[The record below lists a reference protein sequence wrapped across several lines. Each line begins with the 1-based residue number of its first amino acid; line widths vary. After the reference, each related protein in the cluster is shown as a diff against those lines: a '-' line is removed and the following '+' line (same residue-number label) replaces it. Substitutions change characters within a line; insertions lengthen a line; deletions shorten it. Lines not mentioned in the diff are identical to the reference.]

1 MQGTFNPKVLGSSP
15 SGAIIYQDDMNDKQ
29 LLKAIEK
36 FPGTFE
42 ESIDIICD
50 IYCIDFIR
58 AHRVVE
64 NEHGPIFHNNTP
76 LLK

>member
-1 MQGTFNPKVLGSSP
+1 M
-15 SGAIIYQDDMNDKQ
+15 DDKQ

-42 ESIDIICD
+42 ESVDIICD
-50 IYCIDFIR
+50 IYCIDYFR
-58 AHRVVE
+58 AARVVE
-64 NEHGPIFHNNTP
+64 NEHGPIFHNNTQ

>member
-1 MQGTFNPKVLGSSP
+1 MTDQ
-15 SGAIIYQDDMNDKQ
+15 Q

-50 IYCIDFIR
+50 IYCIDFIHAR
-58 AHRVVE
+58 LVIE

>member
-1 MQGTFNPKVLGSSP
+1 MMTDQ
-15 SGAIIYQDDMNDKQ
+15 Q

-42 ESIDIICD
+42 ESVDIICD
-50 IYCIDFIR
+50 IYCIDFIH
-58 AHRVVE
+58 AHRVIE
-64 NEHGPIFHNNTP
+64 DEHGPVFHNNTP